1 MSFIIPVKRLR
12 ETKTLLAFYHP
23 QPAYPFHVLLVPRQ
37 AVASLMDLPP
47 KLGDFMR
54 DLLDTVQSLVREF
67 HLEGGYRL
75 ITNGG
80 AYQDFPILHFHLV
93 AGDCSLS
100 PCRPN
105 KKTNLR
111 MIDDVNHPS
120 NCPAQRH

>member
-47 KLGDFMR
+47 ESGDFLR
-54 DLLDTVQSLVREF
+54 DLLDTVQSLVHEF

-75 ITNGG
+75 IANGG
-80 AYQDFPILHFHLV
+80 SYQDFPILHFHLV
-93 AGDCSLS
+93 AGERS
-100 PCRPN
+100 
-105 KKTNLR
+105 
-111 MIDDVNHPS
+111 
-120 NCPAQRH
+120 